1 MKGYMALTS
10 WKKYIFKTLHINS
23 LQSSDIQSWNSE
35 LASVN
40 NICLRYNGV
49 FLGKQDPEQVGFKA
63 RKMDFAAMD

>member
-1 MKGYMALTS
+1 M
-10 WKKYIFKTLHINS
+10 NS
-23 LQSSDIQSWNSE
+23 A

-49 FLGKQDPEQVGFKA
+49 FMGKQDPAQVGFKA